1 MLEFSLISVGTNI
14 PTPHT
19 PDMGLGQFRPTRDY
33 NEHEII
39 PDLLEEVI
47 PDDYYWDKTEKRGEK
62 WVKMARAFMLRTERT
77 PQDRFTQAANQVG
90 EEISRSAETVKSALT
105 RETFG
110 DEAGVEIPRE
120 VLIRVEDRVEEH
132 EDVMLEDI
140 LQAHREYQQDEGS

>member
-1 MLEFSLISVGTNI
+1 
-14 PTPHT
+14 
-19 PDMGLGQFRPTRDY
+19 
-33 NEHEII
+33 
-39 PDLLEEVI
+39 
-47 PDDYYWDKTEKRGEK
+47 
-62 WVKMARAFMLRTERT
+62 MLRTERT

-132 EDVMLEDI
+132 DDVTLEDT
-140 LQAHREYQQDEGS
+140 LQAHRENQQDEGN

>member
-1 MLEFSLISVGTNI
+1 
-14 PTPHT
+14 
-19 PDMGLGQFRPTRDY
+19 MGLGQFRPTRDY
-33 NEHEII
+33 DEHEII

-62 WVKMARAFMLRTERT
+62 WAKMARAFMLRTERT

-132 EDVMLEDI
+132 DDVTLEDI
-140 LQAHREYQQDEGS
+140 LQAHRENQQDEGS